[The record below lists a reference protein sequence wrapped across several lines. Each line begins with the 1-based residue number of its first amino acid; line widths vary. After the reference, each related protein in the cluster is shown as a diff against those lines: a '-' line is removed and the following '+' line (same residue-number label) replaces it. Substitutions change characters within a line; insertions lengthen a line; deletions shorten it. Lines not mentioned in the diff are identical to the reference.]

1 MTTLTEFLLARIAE
15 DEAVA
20 RAADVK
26 QGDPSWMRHGP
37 NVLASPRTYRIRSER
52 DRRPIALIED
62 VSGDDG
68 DRDSETSILDGAA
81 VATHVARHDPARVL
95 AECQA
100 KRRIVECHQQW
111 PVLVETARPDVALRQ
126 PTDWS
131 DRFAVRVTQ
140 EIEWLTTQAYI
151 ARFGHEPPTTPV
163 LRALAQVY
171 ADHPDYNLEWTTA

>member
-1 MTTLTEFLLARIAE
+1 MTTITDFLLARITE

-20 RAADVK
+20 RAAD
-26 QGDPSWMRHGP
+26 
-37 NVLASPRTYRIRSER
+37 A
-52 DRRPIALIED
+52 RPIVAHGRWSLVDTEQRVDAIG
-62 VSGDDG
+62 VVWYRHDDG
-68 DRDSETSILDGAA
+68 WSGSDSGAWSA
-81 VATHVARHDPARVL
+81 GTEHLERFDPTRVL
-95 AECQA
+95 AECEA
-100 KRRIVECHQQW
+100 KRRIVEFHQQW

-171 ADHPDYNLEWTTA
+171 ADHPNFNPAWAVSE